1 MTTIPK
7 PPVYLASLI
16 QLIALIIVSVV
27 VFWFDTIIACS
38 VFLGGLNQLLPQVWF
53 AYFAFK
59 HVGANQTHSIVSSM
73 YRGETGKVLLAA
85 TGFIAVFVL
94 FEQVNIIGFMFA
106 FIGMIPLQLFLV
118 AKIVK

>member
-16 QLIALIIVSVV
+16 QLITLIIVSAV
-27 VFWFDTIIACS
+27 VFWLDSIVAGS
-38 VFLGGLNQLLPQVWF
+38 VLLGGLTQLLPQMWF
-53 AYFAFK
+53 AHVAFK
-59 HVGANQTHSIVSSM
+59 HVGANQAHNIVKSM
-73 YRGETGKVLLAA
+73 YRGETGKVVLTA

-94 FEQVNIIGFMFA
+94 VEKINIIGFMVA
-106 FIGMIPLQLFLV
+106 FVAMIPLQLFLV

>member
-27 VFWFDTIIACS
+27 VFGLILLLLVLSFW
-38 VFLGGLNQLLPQVWF
+38 GLNQLLPQVWF

-106 FIGMIPLQLFLV
+106 FVGMIPLQLFLV